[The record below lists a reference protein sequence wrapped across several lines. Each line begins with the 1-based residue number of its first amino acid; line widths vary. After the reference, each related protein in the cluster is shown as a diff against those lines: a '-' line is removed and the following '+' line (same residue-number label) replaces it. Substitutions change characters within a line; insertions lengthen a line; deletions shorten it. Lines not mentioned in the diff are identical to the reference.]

1 MSTKTAAFYEL
12 RQIGTEIAQIESVL
26 VENNLYGDEER
37 TNFTAVNNAMTTLT
51 NALEAAGSSITQEQ
65 FIEQR
70 KAFTGRPFT

>member
-12 RQIGTEIAQIESVL
+12 RQIGNEISQIESVL
-26 VENNLYGDEER
+26 VENNLYGDEEQ
-37 TNFTAVNNAMTTLT
+37 TNFTAVHNALATLT

-65 FIEQR
+65 FFEQR